1 MDYDVLILGGGIVGC
16 AVAYELS
23 KYNLNIAL
31 IEKGYDIA
39 DDIAVVN
46 TAIVY
51 DGSETSNIV
60 MAELENIGSKLI
72 KADCEKFNIPYKKIG
87 SLKIAR
93 NDEQNIRIENMYI
106 NAKKRGI
113 SDIYLLDT
121 NEVKDIEPN
130 IYGDI
135 KRALYSENTS
145 IIAPY
150 ELAIAYAEVAV
161 DNGANFRLEEEVI
174 SIKKITKGFD
184 VITNKNKFKCKMVVN
199 TIPDEIY
206 IDNIKTKSL
215 IVEENKKKKMNYF
228 LTDDKVEKNLSK
240 IIVDVID
247 EQTFVMNSPMINGG
261 TMFGVKNTDI
271 LDVNKGLE
279 FIKSIVP
286 SVDKENISEMIR
298 EVYMRDEMDIDDS
311 EMHDGYIRVTGK
323 HYGKITIAP
332 AIAQSIKDAIVNN
345 MNASVNKN
353 FIDKR
358 REFYRFRDLNR
369 DEINEIIK
377 LDKRYGNIICACNR
391 VSEGEIVDCIR
402 RPLGARTIEGV
413 KKRTGAGYG
422 NCHGSYCIRKIINIL
437 AREMDKS
444 PVDIVRNSKDS
455 KIVSGRIKEFDEV

>member
-261 TMFGVKNTDI
+261 TMFGVKNIDI

>member
-51 DGSETSNIV
+51 DGSETSNVV
-60 MAELENIGSKLI
+60 MAGLENIGNMLI
-72 KADCEKFNIPYKKIG
+72 KEDCERFNIPYRKTG
-87 SLKIAR
+87 SLRIAR
-93 NDEQNIRIENMYI
+93 NKAQSLRVEEMYI
-106 NAKKRGI
+106 TAQRRGI
-113 SDIYLLDT
+113 AGVHLLEEEDI
-121 NEVKDIEPN
+121 KDIEPN
-130 IYGDI
+130 LQGDI
-135 KRALYSENTS
+135 KRALYSENTA

-161 DNGANFRLEEEVI
+161 DNGVNVRLEEEVI

-184 VITNKNKFKCKMVVN
+184 VITNKNKFKCKIVVN

-206 IDNIKTKSL
+206 VDDIKTKNA
-215 IVEENKKKKMNYF
+215 INEEIKQKKMNYF

-240 IIVDVID
+240 IIVDVMD

-261 TMFGVKNTDI
+261 MMFGVKNTNI
-271 LDVNKGLE
+271 LDVNKGLD
-279 FIKSIVP
+279 FIKSIIP

-311 EMHDGYIRVTGK
+311 EIHDGYIRVTGK

-332 AIAQSIKDAIVNN
+332 AIAQSIKDAIVNS

-402 RPLGARTIEGV
+402 RPLGARTVEGV

-455 KIVSGRIKEFDEV
+455 KVVAGRIKEFDEV

>member
-184 VITNKNKFKCKMVVN
+184 VITNKNKFKCKM
-199 TIPDEIY
+199 
-206 IDNIKTKSL
+206 
-215 IVEENKKKKMNYF
+215 
-228 LTDDKVEKNLSK
+228 
-240 IIVDVID
+240 
-247 EQTFVMNSPMINGG
+247 
-261 TMFGVKNTDI
+261 
-271 LDVNKGLE
+271 
-279 FIKSIVP
+279 
-286 SVDKENISEMIR
+286 
-298 EVYMRDEMDIDDS
+298 
-311 EMHDGYIRVTGK
+311 
-323 HYGKITIAP
+323 
-332 AIAQSIKDAIVNN
+332 
-345 MNASVNKN
+345 
-353 FIDKR
+353 
-358 REFYRFRDLNR
+358 
-369 DEINEIIK
+369 
-377 LDKRYGNIICACNR
+377 
-391 VSEGEIVDCIR
+391 
-402 RPLGARTIEGV
+402 
-413 KKRTGAGYG
+413 
-422 NCHGSYCIRKIINIL
+422 
-437 AREMDKS
+437 
-444 PVDIVRNSKDS
+444 
-455 KIVSGRIKEFDEV
+455 